1 MPRKPAFRLGRSRT
15 GLGLFAT
22 APIKKRAFIVE
33 YKGRKL
39 TTEQA
44 DVLEARGNRYLYE
57 INSRW
62 TIDGTTRRNL
72 GRYANHSC
80 RPNAK
85 ARTVGHRVFL
95 RAIKNIKPGDEITY
109 NYGRD
114 YFLNVITPRGCKC
127 DKCRA
132 KRAAAQAKTRAK
144 TDQGAEDTGEVAR
157 EGKSQDTG
165 RKAPDLSAGF
175 SRVGNAPA
183 VTSSRDLSRCKGT
196 RRQTLA
202 TRASVAYRTNEVP
215 FFAKPKM
222 KTRRGFLRA
231 GPRPRRHRSYRYIRG
246 QQLCR
251 ERQ

>member
-1 MPRKPAFRLGRSRT
+1 MPAISSNKPYRIGRSRT
-15 GLGLFAT
+15 GLGLFAA
-22 APIKKRAFIVE
+22 APIRKGAFIVE

-39 TTEQA
+39 TTAQA
-44 DVLEARGNRYLYE
+44 DKLEARGNRYLYE

-85 ARTVGHRVFL
+85 ARTVGHKVFL

-144 TDQGAEDTGEVAR
+144 AR
-157 EGKSQDTG
+157 AKT
-165 RKAPDLSAGF
+165 RAKARPK
-175 SRVGNAPA
+175 SRVKARAKTGAG
-183 VTSSRDLSRCKGT
+183 K
-196 RRQTLA
+196 RRA
-202 TRASVAYRTNEVP
+202 
-215 FFAKPKM
+215 
-222 KTRRGFLRA
+222 
-231 GPRPRRHRSYRYIRG
+231 
-246 QQLCR
+246 
-251 ERQ
+251 

>member
-22 APIKKRAFIVE
+22 APINKRAFIVE

-85 ARTVGHRVFL
+85 ARTVGHKVFL

-132 KRAAAQAKTRAK
+132 KRAAARAKTRAK
-144 TDQGAEDTGEVAR
+144 IRAKIRAKAR
-157 EGKSQDTG
+157 A
-165 RKAPDLSAGF
+165 KARAK
-175 SRVGNAPA
+175 SRVKARAKAGAG
-183 VTSSRDLSRCKGT
+183 K
-196 RRQTLA
+196 RRA
-202 TRASVAYRTNEVP
+202 
-215 FFAKPKM
+215 
-222 KTRRGFLRA
+222 
-231 GPRPRRHRSYRYIRG
+231 
-246 QQLCR
+246 
-251 ERQ
+251 